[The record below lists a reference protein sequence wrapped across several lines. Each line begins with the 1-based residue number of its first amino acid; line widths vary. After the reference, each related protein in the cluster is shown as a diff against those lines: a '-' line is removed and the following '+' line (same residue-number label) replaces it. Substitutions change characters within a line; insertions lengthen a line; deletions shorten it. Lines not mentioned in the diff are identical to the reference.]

1 MQGCPQVYKE
11 HKFDDDVFTT
21 KNLHSP
27 VSSPVLSQQCSEKN
41 ISGSVFE
48 ELDLDASY
56 QFNNWTDDFNKKMF
70 EILGEDI
77 LPSFNFDC
85 FI

>member
-1 MQGCPQVYKE
+1 MLE
-11 HKFDDDVFTT
+11 
-21 KNLHSP
+21 N
-27 VSSPVLSQQCSEKN
+27 
-41 ISGSVFE
+41 VFE
-48 ELDLDASY
+48 ELDLDSSY

-85 FI
+85 FIWTTTLFLFFPQS

>member
-1 MQGCPQVYKE
+1 MLE
-11 HKFDDDVFTT
+11 
-21 KNLHSP
+21 N
-27 VSSPVLSQQCSEKN
+27 
-41 ISGSVFE
+41 VFE